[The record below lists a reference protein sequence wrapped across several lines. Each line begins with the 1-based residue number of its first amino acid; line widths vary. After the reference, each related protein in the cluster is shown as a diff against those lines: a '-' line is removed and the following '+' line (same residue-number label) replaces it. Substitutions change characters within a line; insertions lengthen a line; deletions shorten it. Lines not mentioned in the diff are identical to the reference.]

1 MEVGKVSCI
10 FESSNQLLKDM
21 ERLTILT
28 LIRWAKENECAFQEC
43 EDCFNIYAPYSK
55 AKKLMAF
62 VKKNG
67 IDSLFRF
74 VEWSKVHA
82 FVHFAN
88 Y

>member
-1 MEVGKVSCI
+1 
-10 FESSNQLLKDM
+10 M

-28 LIRWAKENECAFQEC
+28 LIRWAKENGCEYQEC
-43 EDCFNIYAPYSK
+43 EDCFNIYAHYSK

-62 VKKNG
+62 VKNNG
-67 IDSLFRF
+67 IDNQFRS

>member
-1 MEVGKVSCI
+1 
-10 FESSNQLLKDM
+10 M

-28 LIRWAKENECAFQEC
+28 LIRWAKENGCEYQEC
-43 EDCFNIYAPYSK
+43 EDCFNIDAPYSK
-55 AKKLMAF
+55 AKKLIAF
-62 VKKNG
+62 VRNNG
-67 IDSLFRF
+67 IDRLFSF